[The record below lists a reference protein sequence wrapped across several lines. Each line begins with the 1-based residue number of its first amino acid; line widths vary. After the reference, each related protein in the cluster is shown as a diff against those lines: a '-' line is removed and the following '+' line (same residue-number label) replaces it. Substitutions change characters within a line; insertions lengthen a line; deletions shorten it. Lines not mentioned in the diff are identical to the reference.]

1 MTIFPHDQF
10 AKDYLEELLGTLGEV
25 KAPREVRS
33 EVRQIDVWFAPAP
46 QLQRNA
52 ETLGLLGQM
61 ATTPCLFEPFRNA
74 IAPYEIST
82 CLLKLLEI
90 HAQVYR
96 EANRSKTRINIVDL
110 PKLWILTPTA
120 SEAILSGFGAKVD
133 ANWLPGIYFLPD
145 YLRTAIVVI
154 HQLPRTPETLWLR
167 MLGKGKVQSQAI
179 DELESLPTDHQ
190 FRSNALL
197 LLSNLRS
204 NLEVSAEIEAE
215 DRELVMRLSPILSQ
229 QLDSATQQGL
239 QQGQRQIVENLLK
252 VRFGGLDE
260 ELSAIILPVLSLSPE
275 EFTPLLLQLSRDELV
290 ARFGDRTN

>member
-1 MTIFPHDQF
+1 M
-10 AKDYLEELLGTLGEV
+10 
-25 KAPREVRS
+25 
-33 EVRQIDVWFAPAP
+33 
-46 QLQRNA
+46 
-52 ETLGLLGQM
+52 
-61 ATTPCLFEPFRNA
+61 
-74 IAPYEIST
+74 
-82 CLLKLLEI
+82 
-90 HAQVYR
+90 
-96 EANRSKTRINIVDL
+96 

-120 SEAILSGFGAKVD
+120 SDAILSGFGAKVD
-133 ANWLPGIYFLPD
+133 ANWLPGMYFFPD

-179 DELESLPTDHQ
+179 DELESLPTEHQ

-229 QLDSATQQGL
+229 QLESATQQG
-239 QQGQRQIVENLLK
+239 QRQVVENLFK

-260 ELSAIILPVLSLSPE
+260 ELSAIISHLLLLPPE

-290 ARFGDRTN
+290 ARFTHRTN